1 MGESYE
7 FTFQKVSRLCGITT
21 QRLVDDQVI
30 TEREA
35 KLIDKGQVTAVRLS
49 TLVRICEAIG
59 CPPGDFF
66 VAKRSRPDD

>member
-7 FTFQKVSRLCGITT
+7 FTFQKVSRLWGITT

-49 TLVRICEAIG
+49 TLV
-59 CPPGDFF
+59 
-66 VAKRSRPDD
+66 

>member
-7 FTFQKVSRLCGITT
+7 FTFQKVSRLWGITT

-35 KLIDKGQVTAVRLS
+35 KLIDKGQVTAARLS
-49 TLVRICEAIG
+49 TLFFFC
-59 CPPGDFF
+59 GDFGGPLVFFF
-66 VAKRSRPDD
+66 VENLSRHYY